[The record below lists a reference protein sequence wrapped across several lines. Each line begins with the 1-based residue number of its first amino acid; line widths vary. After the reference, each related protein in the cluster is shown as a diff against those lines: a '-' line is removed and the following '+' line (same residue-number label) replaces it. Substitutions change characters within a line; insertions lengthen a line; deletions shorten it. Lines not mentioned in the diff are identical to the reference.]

1 MMLPMRTHKPIGKW
15 PHVPLGTF
23 RRRLRTAFLLTLVLI
38 PLVAIGFAFIAAA
51 DPPLGNGGTPLD
63 HLVEAL
69 EAAALTALASWALFI
84 IVFGFARW
92 IMTGEPPRG

>member
-1 MMLPMRTHKPIGKW
+1 MRTHKPLGKW

-23 RRRLRTAFLLTLVLI
+23 RRRVRNAFLLTLILI
-38 PLVAIGFAFIAAA
+38 PPLAIGFAFIAAA

-63 HLVEAL
+63 HWLVAL
-69 EAAALTALASWALFI
+69 EVAALVALFAWVLFI
-84 IVFGFARW
+84 IIFGVARW